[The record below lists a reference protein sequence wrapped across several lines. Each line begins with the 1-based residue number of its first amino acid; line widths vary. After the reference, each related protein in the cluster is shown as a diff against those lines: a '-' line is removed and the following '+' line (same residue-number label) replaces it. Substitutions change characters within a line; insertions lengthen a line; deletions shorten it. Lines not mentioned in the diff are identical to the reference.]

1 VLFTAQGSFTE
12 VLKEIGR
19 FADTVACM
27 EDAELVLVPAD
38 RRKNVQLR
46 MGRLRQTVQIMALN
60 AIHRT
65 LVELSVKNLNSS
77 PVLYWHNTL
86 KNEVR

>member
-1 VLFTAQGSFTE
+1 ME
-12 VLKEIGR
+12 R

-27 EDAELVLVPAD
+27 EDVELVLVPAD

-46 MGRLRQTVQIMALN
+46 MGSLRQTVPIMALN

-65 LVELSVKNLNSS
+65 LVELSVKTLNSS

-86 KNEVR
+86 KNEVRRYCETNVLRVS